1 MITSERVMAVI
12 CRPVSGKELV
22 LTEKDNNVIIHRR
35 MEYDSKSGIQTL
47 EVLFGNLRNLPI
59 KLMFIFGLGDT
70 IIINGPNDVLEVN
83 RRLLAL

>member
-1 MITSERVMAVI
+1 MITTERVMAII

-35 MEYDSKSGIQTL
+35 MEYDSKSGLQTL
-47 EVLFGNLRNLPI
+47 ENLFGSLRNLPI

-70 IIINGPNDVLEVN
+70 IIVNSPNDIIEVN